1 MKIDVSLV
9 LFLSLFTVTYASIS
23 EVDQHTEKLFVED
36 PFLNLDKSSSFINS
50 ASSKKI
56 VIIGGASDIGQEL
69 VKILLSKDHTVV
81 AADDDSGILQ
91 DMQKRYG
98 TKLITR
104 VIPIINTDESR
115 VALSDIIEEL
125 EGMDICILCCSIA
138 PEIDDY
144 GILKDKHIPWMS
156 SKETI
161 ETNVLGITALANV
174 ALNHFLD
181 KKKGILVGISS
192 LDALF
197 GHPGCPCYTASK
209 AFMSNYLE
217 AMRQRFSRVE
227 YKEIAICDI
236 RWSFVSQIKD
246 SLGAGWTESPEEA
259 ALQMLKAIEA
269 KKPVAYIMSR
279 WSFVLWALTAVP
291 SLIRNAASGVSVL
304 KHKPKINLLG

>member
-1 MKIDVSLV
+1 MKIH
-9 LFLSLFTVTYASIS
+9 FSLFVFIS
-23 EVDQHTEKLFVED
+23 LFAATFAHVQLND
-36 PFLNLDKSSSFINS
+36 PFENLDKSSLQDDS
-50 ASSKKI
+50 AAQKKI
-56 VIIGGASDIGQEL
+56 VVVGGASDIGQAL
-69 VKILLSKDHTVV
+69 ITILLSKDHIVV
-81 AADDDSGILQ
+81 AADDDKETLAE
-91 DMQKRYG
+91 MQKKYG

-104 VIPIINTDESR
+104 IIPIIESDAAR
-115 VALSDIIEEL
+115 IALADIIEEL
-125 EGMDICILCCSIA
+125 EGIDICILCCSIA

-161 ETNVLGITALANV
+161 DTNVMGITALANV

-181 KKKGILVGISS
+181 KRKGILVGVSS

-217 AMRQRFSRVE
+217 AIRQRFSSTE
-227 YKEIAICDI
+227 YKNLVICDI

-279 WSFVLWALTAVP
+279 WSFLLWAITAVP
-291 SLIRNAASGVSVL
+291 SLIRNAVSGVSVL
-304 KHKPKINLLG
+304 KHKQKINLLG